1 MIRPLSCFSEEYNA
15 HGNVAA
21 EGILNQL
28 GRPGLDL
35 LSILVRETV
44 QNSWDAR
51 RSDETTVQFTIE
63 ERRLQEAQQAFLCYT
78 VLRNAPEYLRLHNVL
93 SATGGD
99 GIHVLVISDRGTVG
113 LNGPIRANAP
123 DDDTASRNFVNFFFN
138 VGQSKGHQSSGGT
151 YGYGKS
157 ILYRASQLHTICVYT
172 RCLTQGRL
180 ESRFMT
186 AAIQP
191 QEEKGSGYRSH
202 TGRHWWGYI
211 KRRESII
218 EPVTGFAADELAE
231 RLGLP
236 PFRGDETG
244 TSCMVL
250 LPVLGD
256 GSPYEAMQ
264 RIAQILL
271 WHCWPKM
278 VGGTEGKPPMQ
289 FAVYC
294 DGQPVPLPD
303 PHNYPPLNGF
313 VDAMRLLKTSQAGTN
328 DIFSRVVS
336 IDSLRPKRHLGQLA
350 LVRFMEQE
358 RKDIISDSKS
368 EFTSPIRGISHHVAL
383 LRGPELVVKYFE
395 GEHLPISR
403 LEYAGVFLADPDVDT
418 SFAKAEP
425 PTHDDWNTK
434 SMTEKDDKS
443 AVVVALRRINDEL
456 KDFVTPQAAGKRDE
470 EMLPLGDF
478 ADLLGNMLI
487 GVEGTAAYAEPV
499 EEYMWNKPAPRR
511 ADDNRRSNT
520 IGSFQ
525 FASHSEQMIGENR
538 DEDQYTTSTIT
549 SDSQSRNTSSD
560 SIVTP
565 GSSDRNGNGQY
576 TAEVKNVSTDHS
588 GVGSDAI
595 GTTGKDSNDPITP
608 ITTGSNGHNNASAIN
623 AGSSSEKS
631 RDGQTGTS
639 IPTAS
644 ANYNEHRD
652 NAINTAS
659 HSPEKVIPGKS
670 WNQET
675 ANSEQERILSGSR
688 GKAKIELVGE
698 EELTLVRGTP
708 VVLTGF
714 RVKHALRAKSTRV
727 EVEVG
732 ILLDNGEEE
741 NAPPANKALPE
752 VLLWIDSTG
761 KERSGSDAILI
772 PATDD
777 GIWKVA
783 VSLPDDALLRV
794 NLLTRE
800 EVF

>member
-1 MIRPLSCFSEEYNA
+1 VIQPLSCFSEQYTA

-51 RSDETTVQFTIE
+51 CPDETTVRFTVE
-63 ERRLQEAQQAFLCYT
+63 ERRLAEVQLGFLRHW
-78 VLRNAPEYLRLHNVL
+78 VLKDVPEYLKLHDAL
-93 SATGGD
+93 STRDVD
-99 GIHVLVISDRGTVG
+99 GMHVLVISDRGTVG
-113 LNGPIRANAP
+113 LNGPIRANAE
-123 DDDTASRNFVNFFFN
+123 DDDTASRNFANFFFN

-157 ILYRASQLHTICVYT
+157 ILYRASQIHTICVYT
-172 RCLTQGRL
+172 RCLAQGRL
-180 ESRFMT
+180 ESRFMA

-191 QEEKGSGYRSH
+191 QEEKGSGYRRH
-202 TGRHWWGYI
+202 TGRHWWGYL

-218 EPVTGFAADELAE
+218 EPATGFAADELAM

-236 PFRGDETG
+236 LFQGDETG

-250 LPVLGD
+250 LPTLGD
-256 GSPYEAMQ
+256 GSPHEAMQ
-264 RIAQILL
+264 RISQILL

-278 VGGTEGKPPMQ
+278 VGGVEGKSPMQ

-303 PHNYPPLNGF
+303 PSNYPPLSGF
-313 VDAMRLLKTSQAGTN
+313 VDAMRLLKTSQPSTN
-328 DIFSRVVS
+328 DPFSKVVS

-350 LVRFMEQE
+350 LARFMEQE
-358 RKDIISDSKS
+358 RKDIAAGSKS
-368 EFTSPIRGISHHVAL
+368 EFTPPIPGISHHVAL
-383 LRGPELVVKYFE
+383 LRGPELVVKYLE

-403 LEYAGVFLADPDVDT
+403 LEYAGVFLADPDVDA

-434 SMTEKDDKS
+434 SMTEKEDKS
-443 AVVVALRRINDEL
+443 VVTVALRRIHEEL
-456 KDFVTPQAAGKRDE
+456 KDLVTPQATGKRDE

-478 ADLLGNMLI
+478 ADLLGSMLI
-487 GVEGTAAYAEPV
+487 GVEGTAAYVEPV

-511 ADDNRRSNT
+511 ANDSHRSNT
-520 IGSFQ
+520 TGSFL

-538 DEDQYTTSTIT
+538 DGGQYTTSVVTGN
-549 SDSQSRNTSSD
+549 SQNYNTSSD
-560 SIVTP
+560 NIITP

-576 TAEVKNVSTDHS
+576 TTEIKNVSTDHNN
-588 GVGSDAI
+588 VGSDAI
-595 GTTGKDSNDPITP
+595 STTGKDSNDPSTTP
-608 ITTGSNGHNNASAIN
+608 ITPSSNANNNASTITP
-623 AGSSSEKS
+623 GSSSEKS
-631 RDGQTGTS
+631 RDGQTSTS

-644 ANYNEHRD
+644 ANHNEHRD

-659 HSPEKVIPGKS
+659 HSPEKVISGKS

-675 ANSEQERILSGSR
+675 ANSEQERILSGIR

-714 RVKHALRAKSTRV
+714 RVKHALHAKFTRV

-741 NAPPANKALPE
+741 NAPPANKALPD

-772 PATDD
+772 PATDE

-800 EVF
+800 VF